1 MIVEEKTALVE
12 KQREE
17 QERQMIQRRQEEELF
32 RLQQEALMEKQ
43 REEDMMR
50 QPIGL
55 ILMYYVNQNRYHLE
69 LVQDIFISFPVPFRI
84 TCCMVYEFHSTGG
97 NAIFIT
103 FPKSPSLTAIT
114 LNRSRQGFIGAE
126 AYRWYLFAI
135 HVHESTASLTGGICH
150 CRLHDSP
157 RRHLFDGAT
166 FQFCSLIEAPA
177 ASLNMCSSRRHA
189 ICRWILEPHPPCPPG
204 QPATIN
210 GMMLMKRMSAPPP
223 GTAPTVLPPP
233 ISVPSTMPASG
244 PGVLPPGIDVSG
256 PPMSGLSG
264 PNMAPPPPQL
274 RGPPPS
280 VAMPPPP
287 GMEMFIMEYNDPLQ
301 PIGMGPPGVGP
312 PGVGPPGVDSDDES
326 RSDRKLPSL
335 LSLKV
340 EPPVEVK
347 EVKLP
352 IALEQ
357 ALAFKTERAK
367 QVGVQPEDYV
377 KLENIPEAPPAP
389 VISRSGLVDEIDDE
403 DDEDQNQSGRKQK
416 SVQQPEQDQRQSKN
430 KRKKKRKKRAKHRQQ
445 ELQKQKAEEKKDPDE
460 ETGEKEP
467 DVEIEYIQETLG
479 LSELDPM
486 YRQFARIF
494 ETFRISEP
502 EKSEDANKD
511 LIKELIK
518 EPELKKVPKLEDEY
532 EEEEEEEE
540 KKEEEK
546 TKLSKRKLKKLT
558 RLSVAELK
566 QLVNR
571 PDVVEMHDVTAR
583 DPKLLVQLKAHRN
596 TVPVPRHWCFKRK
609 YLQGKRGIEKPP
621 FDLPDFIKKTGIM
634 EMRAALQEKEDQRT
648 LKAKMRERARPKLGK
663 IDIDYQKLHDAFFKF
678 LDMLEKFLFLQ
689 IEQTEDSE
697 FQIIF
702 QQDGA
707 PPHFA
712 IHVSE
717 DLDCRV
723 LEQWI
728 GRNAPIPWPTR
739 SPDLYPSRHLP
750 LVMSKI
756 RFTGVQVVLKE
767 KNQTSN
773 CKWQTKPRMSI
784 HGDLYYEGKEFE
796 TRLKEKKP
804 GDLSEEL
811 RTALGMPVGPSANK
825 VPPPWLIAMQ
835 RYGPPPSY
843 PNLKIPGLN
852 APIPEGCSFGYHAGG
867 WGKPPVDET
876 GRPLYG
882 DVFGV
887 QGQDY
892 QSVPE
897 EEEVDRTIWGE
908 LESESEEESEEE
920 EEDEEEGEKEDETGL
935 VTPAEGLI
943 TPSGITSIPAGME
956 TPEIIE
962 LRKRK
967 IESEMEGSETPVLYQ
982 VLPEKRMDRVGG
994 AMMASTHIYDMT
1006 GAGAPPPGVIA
1017 PTRRGGGPEG
1027 PGTVELALDPSELD
1041 LVDTDAM
1048 AVRYEQQIREQQ
1060 SQLQKEDLSD
1070 MLADHV
1076 ARQKYL
1082 RVDGAINAHTPTE
1095 EKDDHIKDNFYEEL
1109 EHSFDQLPRYHMKIL
1124 LGDFNAKVGREY
1136 IFRPTIGKKSLH
1148 AISSDSGVRL
1158 VNFATSKNLIV
1169 KSTTFPHKDIH
1180 KYTWTSPDGL
1190 THNQI
1195 DHILIDKR
1203 RHTSIVD
1210 IRTFTGADCNSDHY
1224 LVIGEL
1230 RERLSVAK
1238 RVEQQVNITKF
1249 NILKL
1254 KDEEAKQNYQVEI
1267 SNRFATLESSDEVEK
1282 ELDVNSVW
1290 ENIRDSIKIAAEQS
1304 IGYYETKKKKPW
1316 FDEDCCMVVERSKQA
1331 KLKFLQDPVEENRDN
1346 YFNERWEASHTLRN
1360 KKRDYLKGKVNE
1372 ETKNSKNKNIR
1383 DLYKGIKEFK
1393 NGYQPRVNVI
1403 KDENGD
1409 LLADSPSILNRWK
1422 NYFAQ
1427 LLNVH
1432 RPNRNDRDEIEI
1444 QTAEPF
1450 IPKPTLSEVEIA
1462 IENLKNYKSPGID
1475 QIPAELIQEG
1485 GNALYSEIYK
1495 LVLAIWEK
1503 EIVPEQWKESIIAP
1517 IFKKGDKTNCG
1528 NF

>member
-1 MIVEEKTALVE
+1 MMEEGQDNQEMQQRIHQQQLMIEQQRQEELLRLQQTALVE

-17 QERQMIQRRQEEELF
+17 QERQMLQRRQEEELF

-50 QPIGL
+50 Q
-55 ILMYYVNQNRYHLE
+55 
-69 LVQDIFISFPVPFRI
+69 
-84 TCCMVYEFHSTGG
+84 
-97 NAIFIT
+97 
-103 FPKSPSLTAIT
+103 
-114 LNRSRQGFIGAE
+114 
-126 AYRWYLFAI
+126 
-135 HVHESTASLTGGICH
+135 
-150 CRLHDSP
+150 
-157 RRHLFDGAT
+157 
-166 FQFCSLIEAPA
+166 
-177 ASLNMCSSRRHA
+177 
-189 ICRWILEPHPPCPPG
+189 
-204 QPATIN
+204 
-210 GMMLMKRMSAPPP
+210 RMGAPPP
-223 GTAPTVLPPP
+223 GTAPTVLPTP
-233 ISVPSTMPASG
+233 ISAPSTVSATG
-244 PGVLPPGIDVSG
+244 PVVMPPGIDVSG
-256 PPMSGLSG
+256 APIGGLSA
-264 PNMAPPPPQL
+264 PTLAPPPPQL

-287 GMEMFIMEYNDPLQ
+287 GMEPLS
-301 PIGMGPPGVGP
+301 VGP
-312 PGVGPPGVDSDDES
+312 PGVGPPGVDSDDDS
-326 RSDRKLPSL
+326 HSDRKLPSL

-340 EPPVEVK
+340 DPPVEVK

-367 QVGVQPEDYV
+367 QIGVQPEDYV

-389 VISRSGLVDEIDDE
+389 VISRSGLVDEVDDE
-403 DDEDQNQSGRKQK
+403 DEDHHQPRRRQK
-416 SVQQPEQDQRQSKN
+416 STQQPVQEQRQSKN
-430 KRKKKRKKRAKHRQQ
+430 KRKKKRKKRAKNQQ
-445 ELQKQKAEEKKDPDE
+445 QDVPKQKADEEKEPDE
-460 ETGEKEP
+460 ETGEKKP

-479 LSELDPM
+479 LNELDPM

-502 EKSEDANKD
+502 EKSEDTSKDQLQKEPIKD
-511 LIKELIK
+511 L
-518 EPELKKVPKLEDEY
+518 ELKKVPKLEDEY

-663 IDIDYQKLHDAFFKF
+663 IDIDYQKLHDAFFK
-678 LDMLEKFLFLQ
+678 
-689 IEQTEDSE
+689 
-697 FQIIF
+697 
-702 QQDGA
+702 
-707 PPHFA
+707 
-712 IHVSE
+712 
-717 DLDCRV
+717 
-723 LEQWI
+723 
-728 GRNAPIPWPTR
+728 
-739 SPDLYPSRHLP
+739 
-750 LVMSKI
+750 
-756 RFTGVQVVLKE
+756 
-767 KNQTSN
+767 
-773 CKWQTKPRMSI
+773 WQTKPRMSI

-811 RTALGMPVGPSANK
+811 RTALGMPVGPNANK

-852 APIPEGCSFGYHAGG
+852 APIPDGCSFGYHAGG

-882 DVFGV
+882 DVFGI

-920 EEDEEEGEKEDETGL
+920 EEEDEEGEKEDETGL

-1006 GAGAPPPGVIA
+1006 GAGGPPPPVSA
-1017 PTRRGGGPEG
+1017 PTRRGPGGPEG

-1076 ARQKYL
+1076 ARQKNK
-1082 RVDGAINAHTPTE
+1082 RKQRQQHQ
-1095 EKDDHIKDNFYEEL
+1095 DN
-1109 EHSFDQLPRYHMKIL
+1109 
-1124 LGDFNAKVGREY
+1124 
-1136 IFRPTIGKKSLH
+1136 
-1148 AISSDSGVRL
+1148 
-1158 VNFATSKNLIV
+1158 
-1169 KSTTFPHKDIH
+1169 
-1180 KYTWTSPDGL
+1180 
-1190 THNQI
+1190 
-1195 DHILIDKR
+1195 
-1203 RHTSIVD
+1203 
-1210 IRTFTGADCNSDHY
+1210 
-1224 LVIGEL
+1224 
-1230 RERLSVAK
+1230 
-1238 RVEQQVNITKF
+1238 
-1249 NILKL
+1249 
-1254 KDEEAKQNYQVEI
+1254 
-1267 SNRFATLESSDEVEK
+1267 
-1282 ELDVNSVW
+1282 
-1290 ENIRDSIKIAAEQS
+1290 
-1304 IGYYETKKKKPW
+1304 
-1316 FDEDCCMVVERSKQA
+1316 KQA
-1331 KLKFLQDPVEENRDN
+1331 KK
-1346 YFNERWEASHTLRN
+1346 Y
-1360 KKRDYLKGKVNE
+1360 
-1372 ETKNSKNKNIR
+1372 
-1383 DLYKGIKEFK
+1383 KEFK
-1393 NGYQPRVNVI
+1393 
-1403 KDENGD
+1403 
-1409 LLADSPSILNRWK
+1409 
-1422 NYFAQ
+1422 F
-1427 LLNVH
+1427 
-1432 RPNRNDRDEIEI
+1432 
-1444 QTAEPF
+1444 
-1450 IPKPTLSEVEIA
+1450 
-1462 IENLKNYKSPGID
+1462 
-1475 QIPAELIQEG
+1475 
-1485 GNALYSEIYK
+1485 
-1495 LVLAIWEK
+1495 
-1503 EIVPEQWKESIIAP
+1503 
-1517 IFKKGDKTNCG
+1517 
-1528 NF
+1528 